1 MKKRLILIL
10 NGKGGVGKSFFAV
23 HFIQYLK
30 DREIAHAAFDSDD
43 ENSTLKRFHPEV
55 GFINPNSP
63 VEIDRMVEALKDTD
77 VVVVDC
83 RAASTRIFLKYFEDT
98 DLAAVLESMGASLT
112 IACPVNH
119 ELDSIHQIQRLVSGM
134 ADKASFLVVRNEA
147 HGEGFDLFDKSK
159 VRQKLLNE
167 LGAKEIL
174 VSQMYKWLVEDL
186 QRFKVTPTVAVKGS
200 DFTIMDRQRLLN
212 WQRLFYE
219 QLDSVKEMLLPGT
232 VEKGKSV
239 HATA

>member
-1 MKKRLILIL
+1 LPHCHLHGLIM
-10 NGKGGVGKSFFAV
+10 
-23 HFIQYLK
+23 
-30 DREIAHAAFDSDD
+30 
-43 ENSTLKRFHPEV
+43 RFQ
-55 GFINPNSP
+55 NPL
-63 VEIDRMVEALKDTD
+63 VI
-77 VVVVDC
+77 C
-83 RAASTRIFLKYFEDT
+83 RAASTRIFLKYFEDI

-119 ELDSIHQIQRLVSGM
+119 ELDSIHQIQRLVTGI
-134 ADKASFLVVRNEA
+134 ANKANFLVVRNEA

-174 VSQMYKWLVEDL
+174 VTQMYKWLVEDL

-219 QLDSVKEMLLPGT
+219 QLDSVKEMLLPG
-232 VEKGKSV
+232 VAEKGKSA

>member
-1 MKKRLILIL
+1 
-10 NGKGGVGKSFFAV
+10 
-23 HFIQYLK
+23 
-30 DREIAHAAFDSDD
+30 
-43 ENSTLKRFHPEV
+43 
-55 GFINPNSP
+55 
-63 VEIDRMVEALKDTD
+63 MVEALKDTD

-119 ELDSIHQIQRLVSGM
+119 ELDSIHQIQRLVTGI
-134 ADKASFLVVRNEA
+134 ANKANFLVVRNEA

-174 VSQMYKWLVEDL
+174 VTQMYKWLVEDL
-186 QRFKVTPTVAVKGS
+186 QRFKVTPTVALKGS

-219 QLDSVKEMLLPGT
+219 QLDSVKEMLLPG
-232 VEKGKSV
+232 VAEKGKSA
-239 HATA
+239 HAPA